1 MPRRVPMTQRQRTA
15 LLALP
20 DTEELVVRHH
30 GLDAADLAAIGDA
43 RTPETRLSYALQ
55 LCALRYPGRHLRRG
69 ELLPA
74 IMLDHIAEQIGVD
87 AGVIAAF
94 ARRAPT
100 RYDQLAAIK
109 RRYGYRDLTRP
120 LKAELKGW
128 LAPRAL
134 TTADARDL
142 LRQLL
147 EHMRSQHIV
156 IPGASVI
163 ERLAAEAMHAADA
176 CATVTITGKL
186 TQEQRTKLDALLNE
200 QTRAMQSRL
209 SWLRTPDERVRGTS
223 LVALLDKLELLQ
235 DLGLLKLELP
245 AELDARCRQMAREG
259 ERYTAQAFQQ
269 ISHARRYAVLTA
281 TLRVLEVSIID
292 AALSMF
298 RALVGRAN
306 LRARK
311 RVEAEALAVAEKT
324 RERLHRIADVLDAVV
339 SAAEAGADIAAAV
352 AEIAPLE
359 TVAAD
364 SVALRRSMRSGKPDY
379 LDELGREHR
388 VFRLL
393 GPRLLDR
400 IELRG
405 GPVMDPLLRALS
417 MLRDL
422 GGDGRRSLP
431 SAAPIGHI
439 EPRWRKHVFRGPAI
453 DRAYYEL
460 ATYFGLASA
469 LGCGDVWAPASRMHR
484 AIEQLIAPLPPPTAA
499 APAIV
504 SQSAS
509 VEGYLAERSAMLD
522 AALRAT
528 AHGIATQRPALFDG
542 ERLRFPRP
550 PASGEDDPT
559 HGLATRAYRLMP
571 KVRVTDLLEEVD
583 TWTGFGDHFGHVS
596 TGLPPKERRALL
608 ATLIAEATNLGLSR
622 MADVCG
628 VASRRTLLRMLTWHL
643 REETFRSA
651 LACLTDAIHAEPM
664 AAWFGEGWR
673 ANADGQAYHLGG
685 PGEAGGSI
693 NAHYGR
699 DPIVKICTTVTDRY
713 APLGQTLIAGTA
725 SEAVHALDALLGHAS
740 AAEIRALHTDGGG
753 VSDMVF
759 AVAHLLG
766 LDFEPRIPRLS
777 DRRLY
782 AFESPARYGA
792 LAPLFGQRLN
802 RELIATYWEEIG
814 RVVEAIRNR
823 TVTPSLILK
832 KLSGYRQQNGLA
844 AALREVGRIERTL
857 FTLRWLESPALR
869 KLITA
874 ELNKGEAL
882 NTLRRAV
889 ALHRLG
895 RFRDRSHENQA
906 SRAATLNLVVA
917 AIVLFNCR
925 YLGRVL
931 DALRSGGG
939 RIDPV
944 HVAHLSPL
952 GWDHINLTGDYVWSD
967 SVERDPNG
975 FLPLRLNAEPAYRE
989 SVPQ

>member
-1 MPRRVPMTQRQRTA
+1 MPRRVPMTQRQRAA

-74 IMLDHIAEQIGVD
+74 IMLDHIAEQIGVA

-109 RRYGYRDLTRP
+109 RRFGYRDLTRP
-120 LKAELKGW
+120 LEVELKGW

-142 LRQLL
+142 LRQLV
-147 EHMRSQHIV
+147 EHMRSERIV
-156 IPGASVI
+156 IPGASVV

-176 CATVTITGKL
+176 RATATITGTL
-186 TQEQRTKLDALLNE
+186 TQEQRNKLDALVNE
-200 QTRAMQSRL
+200 QARAMQSRL
-209 SWLRTPDERVRGTS
+209 SWLRAPDERIRGSS
-223 LVALLDKLELLQ
+223 LAALLDKLEMLQ
-235 DLGLLKLELP
+235 NLGLLKLELP
-245 AELDARCRQMAREG
+245 GELDARCRQMAREG

-269 ISHARRYAVLTA
+269 ISHTRRYALLTA
-281 TLRVLEVSIID
+281 TLRILEVSITD

-311 RVEAEALAVAEKT
+311 RVEADALAAAEKT
-324 RERLHRIADVLDAVV
+324 RERLLRIADVLEAVV
-339 SAAEAGADIAAAV
+339 SAAGAGADIAAAV
-352 AEIAPLE
+352 TKIAPLA

-364 SVALRRSMRSGKPDY
+364 SVALRRSMRGGKLDY
-379 LDELGREHR
+379 LDELRREHR

-400 IELRG
+400 IEFRG
-405 GPVMDPLLRALS
+405 GPAMDPLLRALS
-417 MLRDL
+417 MVRDL
-422 GGDGRRSLP
+422 GGDARRSLP
-431 SAAPIGHI
+431 STAPIGHI
-439 EPRWRKHVFRGPAI
+439 EPRWRKHVFQGPAI

-469 LGCGDVWAPASRMHR
+469 LGCGDIWAPASRLHR
-484 AIEQLIAPLPPPTAA
+484 AIEELIGPVPTPTVA
-499 APAIV
+499 APGIV
-504 SQSAS
+504 SRRASA
-509 VEGYLAERSAMLD
+509 EGYLEERSVMLD

-528 AHGIATQRPALFDG
+528 AHGIATKRPALFDG
-542 ERLRFPRP
+542 ARLRFPKP

-559 HGLATRAYRLMP
+559 HGLAARTYRLMP

-583 TWTGFGDHFGHVS
+583 NWTGFGAHFGHVS

-628 VASRRTLLRMLTWHL
+628 VASRRALLRMLTWHL

-651 LACLTDAIHAEPM
+651 LACLTDAIHAEPL

-673 ANADGQAYHLGG
+673 ANADGQAYYLGG
-685 PGEAGGSI
+685 PGEAGGSV

-699 DPIVKICTTVTDRY
+699 DPMVKIYTTVTDRY

-725 SEAVHALDALLGHAS
+725 SEAVHALDALLGHES
-740 AAEIRALHTDGGG
+740 DTEIRALHTDGGG

-759 AVAHLLG
+759 AVTHLLG

-802 RELIATYWEEIG
+802 RELIATYWDEIG
-814 RVVEAIRNR
+814 RVVEAIRDR

-857 FTLRWLESPALR
+857 FTLRWFESPALR
-869 KLITA
+869 NNRIEADHGALKRLIRPTRGFQSM
-874 ELNKGEAL
+874 K
-882 NTLRRAV
+882 
-889 ALHRLG
+889 
-895 RFRDRSHENQA
+895 
-906 SRAATLNLVVA
+906 SR
-917 AIVLFNCR
+917 
-925 YLGRVL
+925 
-931 DALRSGGG
+931 
-939 RIDPV
+939 
-944 HVAHLSPL
+944 
-952 GWDHINLTGDYVWSD
+952 
-967 SVERDPNG
+967 
-975 FLPLRLNAEPAYRE
+975 LPLRRVRHQPRVGATQQADRRVDVLGQNVRRLQHTPKFKGRRRRNG
-989 SVPQ
+989 SVTHHRIQ

>member
-1 MPRRVPMTQRQRTA
+1 MTPRQRAA

-20 DTEELVVRHH
+20 DTEELVVHHH
-30 GLDAADLAAIGDA
+30 GLDAADLAAVGDA

-55 LCALRYPGRHLRRG
+55 LCALRYPGRHLRRS

-109 RRYGYRDLTRP
+109 RRFGYRDLTHP

-142 LRQLL
+142 LQQLVF
-147 EHMRSQHIV
+147 HMRAQRIV
-156 IPGASVI
+156 IPGVSVV

-176 CATVTITGKL
+176 RAAATITGKL
-186 TQEQRTKLDALLNE
+186 TQEQRKKLDALVNG
-200 QTRAMQSRL
+200 QARAMQSRL
-209 SWLRTPDERVRGTS
+209 SWLRAPDERIRGAS
-223 LVALLDKLELLQ
+223 LAAQLDKLELLQ
-235 DLGLLKLELP
+235 DLGLLKLDLP
-245 AELDARCRQMAREG
+245 TELDARCRQMAREG

-269 ISHARRYAVLTA
+269 ISHTRRYAVLTA
-281 TLRVLEVSIID
+281 TLRVLEVSITD

-298 RALVGRAN
+298 RALVGRAT

-311 RVEAEALAVAEKT
+311 RVEAEALAAAEKAK
-324 RERLHRIADVLDAVV
+324 ERLRRIANVLDAMV

-352 AEIAPLE
+352 VEIAPLK
-359 TVAAD
+359 TVTAD
-364 SVALRRSMRSGKPDY
+364 SAALRRSMRGGKLDY

-388 VFRLL
+388 VFRRL

-405 GPVMDPLLRALS
+405 GPAMDLLLHALS
-417 MLRDL
+417 VVRDL
-422 GGDGRRSLP
+422 GGDGRRPLP

-439 EPRWRKHVFRGPAI
+439 EPRWRKHVFQGSAI
-453 DRAYYEL
+453 DRTYYEL

-469 LGCGDVWAPASRMHR
+469 LGCGDVWAPASRLHR
-484 AIEQLIAPLPPPTAA
+484 AVEDLIGSVPTPTVAA
-499 APAIV
+499 AGIV
-504 SQSAS
+504 SRRTSA
-509 VEGYLAERSAMLD
+509 ERYLEERSAMLD

-528 AHGIATQRPALFDG
+528 AHGIAAQRPALFDG
-542 ERLRFPRP
+542 GKLRFPRP

-559 HGLATRAYRLMP
+559 HGLAARAYRLMP

-583 TWTGFGDHFGHVS
+583 IWTGFSNHFGHVS
-596 TGLPPKERRALL
+596 TELPPKERRTLL

-643 REETFRSA
+643 REETLRSA
-651 LACLTDAIHAEPM
+651 LACLTDAIHAEPL

-673 ANADGQAYHLGG
+673 ANADGQAYYLGG
-685 PGEAGGSI
+685 PGDAGGSV

-699 DPIVKICTTVTDRY
+699 DPIVKIYTTVTDRY

-740 AAEIRALHTDGGG
+740 DAEIRALHTDGGG

-759 AVAHLLG
+759 AVTHLLG

-782 AFESPARYGA
+782 AFEAPARYGA
-792 LAPLFGQRLN
+792 LALLFGQRLN
-802 RELIATYWEEIG
+802 RELIATYWDEIG

-832 KLSGYRQQNGLA
+832 KLSAYRQQNGLA
-844 AALREVGRIERTL
+844 AALREIGRIERTL
-857 FTLRWLESPALR
+857 FTLRWFESPVLR

-925 YLGRVL
+925 YLSRVL
-931 DALRSGGG
+931 DALQSGGG
-939 RIDPV
+939 RIEHA

-967 SVERDPNG
+967 SINRDPDG
-975 FLPLRLNAEPAYRE
+975 FLPLRINADPGYRE
-989 SVPQ
+989 SMPR